1 MAYPLWVWFRQRVG
15 SASCLMPKNLKRI
28 IGRGDLHFITFCCY
42 QRRALL
48 GTVRARN
55 LAAKLLGEV
64 RNKYGFALVGYV
76 LMPEHV
82 HLLISESPGLAPAKI
97 IQVFKQRLSRKMR
110 GKKRR
115 DTGQL
120 CLCFPWEKT
129 ELRRFWQRRGF
140 PPAAQFA
147 SELNFKAACCESLDA
162 TLPKKER
169 IDP

>member
-1 MAYPLWVWFRQRVG
+1 MAYPLRVWFRQRVD
-15 SASCLMPKNLKRI
+15 SASCLRPKNLKRI

-42 QRRALL
+42 QRCALL

-82 HLLISESPGLAPAKI
+82 HLLISESPGLAPAKN
-97 IQVFKQRLSRKMR
+97 IQVFRQRLSRKMR

-129 ELRRFWQRRGF
+129 EL
-140 PPAAQFA
+140 
-147 SELNFKAACCESLDA
+147 
-162 TLPKKER
+162 
-169 IDP
+169 